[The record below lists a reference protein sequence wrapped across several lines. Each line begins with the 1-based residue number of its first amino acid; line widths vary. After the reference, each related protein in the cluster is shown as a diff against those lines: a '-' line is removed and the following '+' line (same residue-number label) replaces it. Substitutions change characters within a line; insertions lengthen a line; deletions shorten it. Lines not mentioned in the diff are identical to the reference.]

1 MPTEHAKIQHEA
13 GARRLAQSLAL
24 VGGMLF
30 GDPNS
35 AVAAPTTTGNA
46 LATGDALPTDS
57 ALPTSVLP
65 SSVEPTTEAHDADSE
80 TAESGGLPRVVVY
93 GAVAGLF
100 LLVAA
105 GLGAHRK
112 H

>member
-1 MPTEHAKIQHEA
+1 MPTAHAKIQHEA
-13 GARRLAQSLAL
+13 GARRLAQRLAL

-30 GDPNS
+30 GDPDS
-35 AVAAPTTTGNA
+35 AVAAPTTTG
-46 LATGDALPTDS
+46 TALPTGD

-65 SSVEPTTEAHDADSE
+65 SSVEPTSEAHAADTE

>member
-1 MPTEHAKIQHEA
+1 MPTARAKIQHEA
-13 GARRLAQSLAL
+13 GARRLASSLAL

-30 GDPNS
+30 GDPDS
-35 AVAAPTTTGNA
+35 AAATPTTTG
-46 LATGDALPTDS
+46 S
-57 ALPTSVLP
+57 ALPTS
-65 SSVEPTTEAHDADSE
+65 DAPPNSE
-80 TAESGGLPRVVVY
+80 VAETGGVPRVLVY